1 VSEGMSCYKLA
12 EIKENTK
19 GMTKEIDEWKTV
31 YN

>member
-1 VSEGMSCYKLA
+1 MSCYKPT
-12 EIKENTK
+12 EMTEDKK